1 MLGTLVNALAVVGG
15 SAVGVS
21 LRRHIPEGM
30 HEILMQ
36 GLGLAV
42 LVIGMQMALGTHN
55 VLVVIISMAVGGVL
69 GEALGIE
76 ARLNRL
82 GLWAEARLGA
92 REEGSTFARA
102 FVTSSLL
109 FCVGPLT
116 ILGSIQGGLGQPPVL
131 LYTKSMLDG
140 VSSVAIGAAL
150 GAGGG
155 PSAGTIPIYQG
166 ALTLLATPAPG
177 GVTPGVTRGVTP
189 AGGPLG
195 LGVGSTLLRLP
206 PGRVGKPLPG
216 LLAGGAANGFFA

>member
-1 MLGTLVNALAVVGG
+1 MLGTLVNALAVVVG
-15 SAVGVS
+15 SAIGVS

-140 VSSVAIGAAL
+140 VSSIAIGAAL
-150 GAGGG
+150 GAGGFLF
-155 PSAGTIPIYQG
+155 PWPVLTYSG
-166 ALTLLATPAPG
+166 AALVLATPAQWVRDHG
-177 GVTPGVTRGVTP
+177 
-189 AGGPLG
+189 
-195 LGVGSTLLRLP
+195 
-206 PGRVGKPLPG
+206 
-216 LLAGGAANGFFA
+216 